1 MSLLTADHPRLRGEH
16 DCLPGPVAGVRWI
29 IPACAGSTIT
39 SDNLG
44 DRCDGS
50 SPPARGARSSLHLPH
65 RMQGIIPACAGSTL
79 TLISEP
85 FFSRDHP
92 RLRGEHDSVGLT
104 VTSPPG
110 SSPPARGAH
119 FLTSKNTA
127 VSGDL
132 ESLFVS
138 HGAGGSGWPYSSHGA
153 WLASLRCPGLD
164 VAATVFR
171 RRRRDPSHVDGS

>member
-1 MSLLTADHPRLRGEH
+1 MADHTRLRGEH
-16 DCLPGPVAGVRWI
+16 I
-29 IPACAGSTIT
+29 
-39 SDNLG
+39 
-44 DRCDGS
+44 RC
-50 SPPARGARSSLHLPH
+50 SPDRSSG
-65 RMQGIIPACAGSTL
+65 R
-79 TLISEP
+79 
-85 FFSRDHP
+85 
-92 RLRGEHDSVGLT
+92 
-104 VTSPPG
+104 G

-119 FLTSKNTA
+119 VLTSKNTA